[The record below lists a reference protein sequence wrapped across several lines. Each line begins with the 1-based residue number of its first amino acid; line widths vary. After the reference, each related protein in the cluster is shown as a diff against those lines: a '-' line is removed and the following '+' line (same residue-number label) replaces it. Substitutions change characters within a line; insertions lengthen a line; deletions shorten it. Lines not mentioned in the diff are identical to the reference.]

1 METTIMGYVGYILG
15 LYWGN
20 IGIMEKKMET
30 TILHWGNIGIMEN
43 KNGHYRDNRCQSRT

>member
-1 METTIMGYVGYILG
+1 MGIYRDNGKENGNYRDYRDYVGYILG

-30 TILHWGNIGIMEN
+30 TILGL
-43 KNGHYRDNRCQSRT
+43 YRV